1 MGFFYWRI
9 SVIGQY
15 ANDVPESWAHLEVGQ
30 WPFFYF
36 RFLATSMAV
45 ASDKLIE
52 IVRGAV
58 EPLGYELVGVEYL
71 SQGRGGSLLRIYID
85 HENGIGVDDCAKV
98 SHQVSGVLDVEDPIQ
113 ENYSLEVSSP
123 GLDRPLFFENDFVR
137 FAGHRVSVRLR
148 TKLHDRRRYEG
159 VLKGVQDGNV
169 LVVVDGEEAVLP
181 LDLIDKARLVPEF

>member
-1 MGFFYWRI
+1 
-9 SVIGQY
+9 
-15 ANDVPESWAHLEVGQ
+15 
-30 WPFFYF
+30 
-36 RFLATSMAV
+36 MAV
-45 ASDKLIE
+45 ASEKLIE

-58 EPLGYELVGVEYL
+58 EPLGYELVGVEFL

-123 GLDRPLFFENDFVR
+123 GLDRPLFFEKDYVR
-137 FAGHRVSVRLR
+137 FTGHRVAVRLR

-159 VLKGVQDGNV
+159 VLMGMREGNV
-169 LVVVDGEEAVLP
+169 LVLMDGEEAALP

>member
-1 MGFFYWRI
+1 
-9 SVIGQY
+9 
-15 ANDVPESWAHLEVGQ
+15 
-30 WPFFYF
+30 
-36 RFLATSMAV
+36 MAV

-52 IVRGAV
+52 MILGAV

-71 SQGRGGSLLRIYID
+71 SQGKGGSLLRIYID
-85 HENGIGVDDCAKV
+85 HEHGIGVDDCAKV

-123 GLDRPLFFENDFVR
+123 GLDRPIFFEKDYVR
-137 FAGHRVSVRLR
+137 FAGHRVNVRLR

-159 VLKGVQDGNV
+159 VLNGVRDGNV
-169 LVVVDGEEAVLP
+169 LVAVDGEETALP